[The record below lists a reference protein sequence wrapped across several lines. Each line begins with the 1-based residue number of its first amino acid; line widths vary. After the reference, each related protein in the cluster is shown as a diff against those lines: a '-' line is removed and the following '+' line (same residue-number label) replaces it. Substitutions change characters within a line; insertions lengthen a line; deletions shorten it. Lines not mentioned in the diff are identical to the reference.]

1 MHSVLLVQPVIE
13 EVNNFN
19 EIYVHFSG
27 VTCRKVWPIW
37 TWWADH
43 IQRIWLQKRNI
54 PLGYTAAR
62 MSLQIR

>member
-1 MHSVLLVQPVIE
+1 MHSVLLVLPVIE

-37 TWWADH
+37 TRWADH
-43 IQRIWLQKRNI
+43 IQRIWLQKRV
-54 PLGYTAAR
+54 T
-62 MSLQIR
+62 SLSGTLQQGCPYK